1 MRMWTYNAFI
11 AFKQEKRSLFAFRNF
26 WCIIGMLTGCLG
38 IILASAL
45 LCSVSAAP
53 EKIVIYFYSAE
64 TNINNFKSLKM
75 EFDNYL
81 SGFGDYEFQPFSDRK
96 TFEAHV
102 KDKPRS
108 LLLLSSWHYTNIY
121 REYMLSPVLVGL
133 RNGQR
138 SQKRILVAPENAADP
153 NVVKTSQ
160 IASASSVPHTINILS
175 SMFQE
180 DEAAAAFKILSVP
193 KDIDALMSV
202 GFGMAQSAVITESSF
217 ESLKTI
223 NPSLHKKLTIVAESE
238 ETLLLIVAA
247 PEDFVPE
254 AQELISIIENMADD
268 PDGEKRMRM
277 LGLDG
282 WQPLGPSDRSK
293 LEG

>member
-1 MRMWTYNAFI
+1 MGI
-11 AFKQEKRSLFAFRNF
+11 
-26 WCIIGMLTGCLG
+26 LTGCTG

-53 EKIVIYFYSAE
+53 ERIIIYFYSAE

-75 EFDNYL
+75 EFDSYL
-81 SGFGDYEFQPFSDRK
+81 SEFGDYEFQPFSDRE
-96 TFEAHV
+96 TFETHV

-108 LLLLSSWHYTNIY
+108 LLLVSSWHYTNIY
-121 REYMLSPVLVGL
+121 QEYALSPVLVGQ
-133 RNGQR
+133 RNGQS
-138 SQKRILVAPENAADP
+138 SQKRILVALGNATDSD
-153 NVVKTSQ
+153 VVKAGQ

-180 DEAAAAFKILSVP
+180 DEASATFKILSVP

-223 NPSLHKKLTIVAESE
+223 NPSLHKKLNIVAESE

-268 PDGEKRMRM
+268 PNGEKRMRM

-282 WQPLGPSDRSK
+282 WQPLEPSDRSK